1 MKSAGFAGCTY
12 VAICSRATWI
22 FQHSLSPSLALSQ
35 PQTHTYTNTLIL
47 GTWCWKAAAFLS
59 VSIFTLL
66 GPLRSAVM
74 RVNEWSLS
82 TKQAVIMLESGPTHV
97 YTPPPS
103 RTHTQKIYTLWL
115 WQQDDKQLTLNL
127 QIRDLTL
134 PSDPTNPSPTQHQ
147 LFFFLKGYF

>member
-97 YTPPPS
+97 YTPPPPHAH
-103 RTHTQKIYTLWL
+103 THKRYIHCDYDNRMTNSWL
-115 WQQDDKQLTLNL
+115 LIFRSEIWHFPVIPLIPVPLST
-127 QIRDLTL
+127 
-134 PSDPTNPSPTQHQ
+134 S
-147 LFFFLKGYF
+147 FFFF